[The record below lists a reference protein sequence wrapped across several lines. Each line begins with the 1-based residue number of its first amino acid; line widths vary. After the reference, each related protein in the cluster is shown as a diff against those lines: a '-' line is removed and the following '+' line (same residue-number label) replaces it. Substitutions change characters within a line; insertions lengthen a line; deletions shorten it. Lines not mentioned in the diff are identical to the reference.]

1 MKRRKSMRTLAI
13 AAAFATAFAA
23 AGHASAQA
31 YPSRPVTII
40 VGFAPGGGT
49 DTVARVM
56 QKKLAEYLGQPVVVE
71 NRAGAGGTIGA
82 AVVAKAEPDG
92 YTILLATIAALAVA
106 PHLNSKLPYDPLKDF
121 APVSMATESG
131 NVLVVHPSVPVK
143 TLAEYVKLANSK
155 PGGIAY
161 GTSGVGSAGHLAGE
175 LFRLTAHANL
185 VHVPYKGG
193 GPAMS
198 DLLGGQIPSVFASAT
213 TATPQV
219 QSGKLIALG
228 ATGAKRSQAL
238 PNVPTIA
245 EQGYPGYEATNW
257 YAFVAPAKTPKA
269 VVTRLNR
276 DIVRTLN
283 DPETHA
289 AILKQGE
296 EPVASTPEEL
306 ARKIKREHATWG
318 RVIRDAGIPRE
329 Q

>member
-1 MKRRKSMRTLAI
+1 MRAIVGLVAALAVV
-13 AAAFATAFAA
+13 ANA
-23 AGHASAQA
+23 AGQT
-31 YPSRPVTII
+31 YPSRPVTVV

-56 QKKLAEYLGQPVVVE
+56 QKKLGENLGQTIVVE

-92 YTILLATIAALAVA
+92 YTVLLATIAALAIN
-106 PHLNSKLPYDPLKDF
+106 PHLNSTLPYKPLVDF
-121 APVSMATESG
+121 APVSMATVSG
-131 NVLVVHPSVPVK
+131 NVLVVNSSVQAK
-143 TLAEYVKLANSK
+143 TLAEYVKEANSK
-155 PGGIAY
+155 PGGMTY
-161 GTSGVGSAGHLAGE
+161 GTSGIGSAGNLAGE
-175 LFRLTAHANL
+175 LFRLTAKANL

-219 QSGKLIALG
+219 RAGKLRALG
-228 ATGAKRSQAL
+228 ATGPKRSAAL
-238 PNVPTIA
+238 PDVPTIA
-245 EQGYPGYEATNW
+245 EQGYPGYQATNW
-257 YAFVAPAKTPKA
+257 YAYVAPAKTPKDIVA
-269 VVTRLNR
+269 RLNR
-276 DIVRTLN
+276 EIVKTLN

-296 EPVASTPEEL
+296 EPTPSTPDEL
-306 ARKIKREHATWG
+306 AQHMAREYATWG
-318 RVIRDAGIPRE
+318 RVISEAGIPKE

>member
-1 MKRRKSMRTLAI
+1 MRI
-13 AAAFATAFAA
+13 VIAFAA
-23 AGHASAQA
+23 ALATVFAVVGKASAQV
-31 YPSRPVTII
+31 YPSRPITLI

-56 QKKLAEYLGQPVVVE
+56 QRKLAEYLGQTIVVE
-71 NRAGAGGTIGA
+71 NRAGAGGTIA
-82 AVVAKAEPDG
+82 AGVVAKADPDG

-106 PHLNSKLPYDPLKDF
+106 PHLNSKLPYNPLTDF
-121 APVSMATESG
+121 APISMATVSG
-131 NVLVVHPSVPVK
+131 NVLVVHPSVQAK
-143 TLAEYVKLANSK
+143 TLAEYVKEANTK

-175 LFRLTAHANL
+175 LFRLTAKVNL

-219 QSGKLIALG
+219 KAGKLRALG
-228 ATGAKRSQAL
+228 STGTKRSASL
-238 PNVPTIA
+238 PDVPTIA
-245 EQGYPGYEATNW
+245 EQGYPGYQATNW
-257 YAFVAPAKTPKA
+257 YAYVAPAKTPKDIVA
-269 VVTRLNR
+269 RLNR
-276 DIVRTLN
+276 EIVKTLQE
-283 DPETHA
+283 PETHA

-296 EPVASTPEEL
+296 EPTPSTPEEL
-306 ARKIKREHATWG
+306 AQHMAREYATWG
-318 RVIRDAGIPRE
+318 RVIKEAGIPPE

>member
-1 MKRRKSMRTLAI
+1 MRFAI
-13 AAAFATAFAA
+13 ALCAALAMAA
-23 AGHASAQA
+23 DAAAQA
-31 YPSRPVTII
+31 YPSKPVTLI

-56 QKKLAEYLGQPVVVE
+56 QKKLAEHLGQSVIVE
-71 NRAGAGGTIGA
+71 NRAGAGGTIA
-82 AVVAKAEPDG
+82 AGVVAKAEPDG

-106 PHLNSKLPYDPLKDF
+106 PHLNSKLPYDPLRDF
-121 APVSMATESG
+121 APLSMATVSG
-131 NVLVVHPSVPVK
+131 NVLVVHPSVKAK
-143 TLAEYVKLANSK
+143 TLAEFVKLANSQ

-175 LFRLTAHANL
+175 LFRLTAKTNL
-185 VHVPYKGG
+185 THVPYKGG

-198 DLLGGQIPSVFASAT
+198 DLLGGQIPAVFASAT

-219 QSGKLIALG
+219 KSGKLRALG
-228 ATGAKRSQAL
+228 STGSTRASAL
-238 PNVPTIA
+238 PEVATIA
-245 EQGYPGYEATNW
+245 EQGYAGYEATNW
-257 YAFVAPAKTPKA
+257 YAYVAPAKTPRNI
-269 VVTRLNR
+269 VTRLNR

-296 EPVASTPEEL
+296 EPTPSTPEEL
-306 ARKIKREHATWG
+306 AKHIAREHATWG
-318 RVIRDAGIPRE
+318 KVINEAGIPKE